1 MEHSQSPS
9 NLPSDP
15 VELLSVQHEEYQ
27 TQIVQ
32 LQQQVYHQQE
42 EIERYQSQ
50 FDEVLAELE
59 QCHLQLHQTKDEL
72 QKIQMQL
79 HRFQEPSEE
88 IQSQPNLPSENQ
100 QSTSDL
106 INSSNLTQNDS
117 QGSESSQLSAQ
128 DLYQPAAP
136 LAETTII
143 AGVSMFKDEGDI
155 AYANLTWHYQ
165 LGIKRFVI
173 LDNLSSD
180 NTAGEIRRFAD
191 DYSDAQVYLVEDRE
205 VAYYQSRKM
214 TAAANLAYKMWG
226 TEWIFPF
233 DADEFLCSFRAPLQ
247 TVLESV
253 GSGCKW
259 IKLPWRNHILQHLY
273 SETELNPLKRMS
285 HRLKFED
292 PDYNLG
298 GFIARW
304 HLEMVVEQGNH
315 VVLVDN
321 QQVPGR
327 WEGEEIGLTL
337 RHYQFRSKDH
347 IRKKIINGGRA
358 YEMATDLTQSFAPH
372 WKQYYQDYRL
382 QGEDFVQHLYNA
394 KINEAQNPIYDPAM
408 I

>member
-15 VELLSVQHEEYQ
+15 VELLSVQREEYQ
-27 TQIVQ
+27 TQIAQ
-32 LQQQVYHQQE
+32 LQQQVQNQQE
-42 EIERYQSQ
+42 DIERYQSQ

-59 QCHLQLHQTKDEL
+59 QCHLQLHQTQDEL
-72 QKIQMQL
+72 EKIQMQL
-79 HRFQEPSEE
+79 HRFQEPLEE
-88 IQSQPNLPSENQ
+88 IQSQLNLPSENQ

-117 QGSESSQLSAQ
+117 QGSDLSQLSVQ

-136 LAETTII
+136 LPETTII
-143 AGVSMFKDEGDI
+143 AGVSMFKDEEEI

-180 NTAGEIRRFAD
+180 NTAEEIRRFAD

-205 VAYYQSRKM
+205 VGYYQSRKM

-233 DADEFLCSFRAPLQ
+233 DADELLCSFRAPLQ

-253 GSGCKW
+253 SSECKW
-259 IKLPWRNHILQHLY
+259 IKLPWRNHVLQHLY
-273 SETELNPLKRMS
+273 SETELNPLKRMT

-304 HLEMVVEQGNH
+304 QPSFVVDQGNH
-315 VVLVDN
+315 CVLH
-321 QQVPGR
+321 QGKQIPGQIN
-327 WEGEEIGLTL
+327 GEDLGLVL

-347 IRKKIINGGRA
+347 IRRKIINGGKA
-358 YEMATDLTQSFAPH
+358 YEKAQDLNQTFGPH
-372 WKQYYQDYRL
+372 WKQRYIQYQQ
-382 QGEDFVQHLYNA
+382 QGQDFVNQFYDS
-394 KINEAQNPIYDPAM
+394 KVYEVFETRYDPAM

>member
-59 QCHLQLHQTKDEL
+59 QCHLQLHQTQDEL
-72 QKIQMQL
+72 EKIQMQL
-79 HRFQEPSEE
+79 HRFQQPSEE
-88 IQSQPNLPSENQ
+88 IQSQLNLPSENQ

-136 LAETTII
+136 L
-143 AGVSMFKDEGDI
+143 I